1 MELQLRKWCV
11 SFIKTSK
18 RTELQIIY
26 EKELFL
32 KKTAFRIITCVFI
45 TLVDWPILC
54 HWFLSASPKKTSE
67 NQRLSGAFSGYRKTA
82 VALNG

>member
-18 RTELQIIY
+18 RTELQKIY
-26 EKELFL
+26 EKELFF

-54 HWFLSASPKKTSE
+54 HWFLSVPPKKASE
-67 NQRLSGAFSGYRKTA
+67 KQRLSGAFSGHRKTA